1 MSFKVENVV
10 ESISAD
16 RAKYEAYKRSVLSRI
31 SNVSQTIP
39 VTTNTKISWWT
50 LDTDNSVGNTELEVS
65 GIQNRFTNTSNKTI
79 TYSIDGYVGWN
90 IGATA
95 GTVRNCFIVKNGN
108 VASNQGRVAYTTL
121 HCSTPNAF
129 PVNSFN
135 GTVILK
141 PNEYFEVFVYQND
154 IEPQQIN
161 DEINFPGSRINIVR
175 L

>member
-31 SNVSQTIP
+31 SNNTQTIP

-50 LDTDNSVGNTELEVS
+50 NDTDNSMGNTDLTVG

-90 IGATA
+90 INATA

-108 VASNQGRVAYTTL
+108 VDSNQGRIAYTTL
-121 HCSTPNAF
+121 HCSSSNAF

-141 PNEYFEVFVYQND
+141 PNEFFEVFVYHND
-154 IEPQQIN
+154 IGPQQIN
-161 DEINFPGSRINIVR
+161 SENNFPGSRINIVR
-175 L
+175 I